1 MAAASVG
8 DRRTVPPGI
17 CLTSDDTASAVQ
29 CVHRGGVGTEKM
41 KYLFPLFAVGM
52 VFGCSLDYGK
62 TESVEDIVPEFRFSD
77 AYFSRYEDSA
87 VTMEI
92 EAQKIEQYKSDGA
105 SYARKARFRTFD
117 GEGELD
123 TEGSCNLL
131 AADTQDEIY
140 WMFDDISVTL
150 HTQDMKIFAD
160 ALRYD
165 GKSEQMTSGRD
176 DEVSIEKKDTVITGR
191 GFSSSGVS
199 KTFSFLTQVAGNIIT
214 DEDEESAGGE
224 SGAQE

>member
-1 MAAASVG
+1 
-8 DRRTVPPGI
+8 
-17 CLTSDDTASAVQ
+17 
-29 CVHRGGVGTEKM
+29 M
-41 KYLFPLFAVGM
+41 KYLFPLFAAGM
-52 VFGCSLDYGK
+52 LFGCSLDYGK

-77 AYFSRYEDSA
+77 AYFSRYEDNA

-117 GEGELD
+117 GEGALA

-131 AADTQDEIY
+131 AANTQDEIY
-140 WMFDDISVTL
+140 LMFDDISVTL
-150 HTQDMKIFAD
+150 HAQDMRIFAD
-160 ALRYD
+160 ALKYD
-165 GKSEQMTSGRD
+165 GKTEQMTSGRD

-199 KTFSFLTQVAGNIIT
+199 KTFSFLAQVTGNITT
-214 DEDEESAGGE
+214 DEGEESADGE
-224 SGAQE
+224 GGAQE

>member
-8 DRRTVPPGI
+8 NRRAVPPGI
-17 CLTSDDTASAVQ
+17 CLAADDTASAVQ
-29 CVHRGGVGTEKM
+29 RVYRGGIVAEDM
-41 KYLFPLFAVGM
+41 KYLIPLFAVGM

-77 AYFSRYEDSA
+77 AYFSRYEDNA

-105 SYARKARFRTFD
+105 SYARKARFKTFD
-117 GEGELD
+117 GEGVLA

-131 AADTQDEIY
+131 AANTQDEIY
-140 WMFDDISVTL
+140 LMFDDISVVL

-165 GKSEQMTSGRD
+165 GKSEQITSGRD

-199 KTFSFLTQVAGNIIT
+199 KTFSFLSQVTGDIIT
-214 DEDEESAGGE
+214 DEDEESAGSEG
-224 SGAQE
+224 GAQE